1 VNVAVVEAITDIVD
15 ARLNENTKLLLV
27 EPKVSRSQARIDLF
41 ARDLYYGI
49 RAWRLWITLGWND
62 IALRYRRSVLGPLWM
77 TLSMGILVISLGFIY
92 SQIFHTDIRTFLPY
106 LAMGFIVWGFLSS
119 TINESSGA
127 FTESE
132 RIIKQIKVP
141 FSVFVLRVVWRNFIV
156 LMHTIIL
163 FIPIAIIFEIS
174 PHVTT
179 LLALPGLAV
188 LYLNLVWIGL
198 VIAVLSTRFRDIPQ
212 IVASIMQIAIF
223 ATPVMWPVSTLG
235 EQTLIVDINP
245 LYHWLELVRAPLI
258 GGVPSTS
265 SWVSSIGSVVTGTV
279 LAVLLLR
286 RVSRRI
292 VYWL

>member
-1 VNVAVVEAITDIVD
+1 
-15 ARLNENTKLLLV
+15 
-27 EPKVSRSQARIDLF
+27 
-41 ARDLYYGI
+41 
-49 RAWRLWITLGWND
+49 
-62 IALRYRRSVLGPLWM
+62 M

-132 RIIKQIKVP
+132 RIIKQIRVP

-163 FIPIAIIFEIS
+163 FIPIAIIFGIS
-174 PHVTT
+174 PHFTT

-235 EQTLIVDINP
+235 EQTLIADINP

-258 GGVPSTS
+258 GSVPATS
-265 SWVSSIGSVVTGTV
+265 SWLSSIGSVVIGTV

>member
-1 VNVAVVEAITDIVD
+1 
-15 ARLNENTKLLLV
+15 
-27 EPKVSRSQARIDLF
+27 
-41 ARDLYYGI
+41 
-49 RAWRLWITLGWND
+49 
-62 IALRYRRSVLGPLWM
+62 M

-163 FIPIAIIFEIS
+163 FIPIAIIFGIS
-174 PHVTT
+174 PHFTT

-212 IVASIMQIAIF
+212 IIASIMQIAIF
-223 ATPVMWPVSTLG
+223 ATPVMWPVSSLG
-235 EQTLIVDINP
+235 EQTLIADINP

-258 GGVPSTS
+258 GRVPSTS
-265 SWVSSIGSVVTGTV
+265 SWVSSIGSVVIGTV

-286 RVSRRI
+286 RASRRI

>member
-1 VNVAVVEAITDIVD
+1 MD
-15 ARLNENTKLLLV
+15 APLNGNTELLLV
-27 EPKVSRSQARIDLF
+27 EPKVSRSQIRVDLF
-41 ARDLYYGI
+41 DRDLYFGI
-49 RAWRLWITLGWND
+49 RAWPLWITLGWND

-77 TLSMGILVISLGFIY
+77 TLSMGVLVISLGFIY
-92 SQIFHTDIRTFLPY
+92 SQIFQTDIQTYLPY
-106 LAMGFIVWGFLSS
+106 LALGFIVWGFLSG
-119 TINESSGA
+119 TINESCGA

-163 FIPIAIIFEIS
+163 FIPIAIVFRIF
-174 PHVTT
+174 PHFTT
-179 LLALPGLAV
+179 LLALPGLAI

-198 VIAVLSTRFRDIPQ
+198 VMAVLSTRFRDIPQ
-212 IVASIMQIAIF
+212 IVTSIMQIAIF

-235 EQTLIVDINP
+235 ENTLIVDINP

-258 GGVPSTS
+258 GGLPSTS
-265 SWVSSIGSVVTGTV
+265 SWVSSIGSAVVGTV
-279 LAVLLLR
+279 VAVLLLR
-286 RVSRRI
+286 RASRRI